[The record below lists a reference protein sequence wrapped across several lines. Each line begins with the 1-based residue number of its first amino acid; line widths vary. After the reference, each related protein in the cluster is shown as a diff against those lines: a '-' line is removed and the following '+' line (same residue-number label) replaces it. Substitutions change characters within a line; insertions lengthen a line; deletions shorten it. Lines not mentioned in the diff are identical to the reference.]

1 MESNR
6 IGRIRVFIYSNWRKI
21 NFKNEKKIKSV
32 RCGFHRGH
40 WVQLL
45 RIAKALEKE
54 FDVVYMSTHE
64 KCATMVEGRV
74 YYSMNDFSRWDFYKM
89 FLSFTFYLHYLQRK
103 AFYSNNNRSSPW
115 ISVSVCG
122 KICGI
127 RTVWIDSI
135 ANVEHISFSGRI
147 ASKFASRIYT
157 QWPSLAG
164 NKVIFAGNIF
174 G

>member
-1 MESNR
+1 MRKKLKVFAVAS
-6 IGRIRVFIYSNWRKI
+6 IG
-21 NFKNEKKIKSV
+21 
-32 RCGFHRGH
+32 GH

-89 FLSFTFYLHYLQRK
+89 FPELLHSIYIICKEKPSIVITTGAAPGL
-103 AFYSNNNRSSPW
+103 
-115 ISVSVCG
+115 VCLFAA

-147 ASKFASRIYT
+147 ASKFASSIYT

>member
-1 MESNR
+1 MRKKLKVFAVAS
-6 IGRIRVFIYSNWRKI
+6 IG
-21 NFKNEKKIKSV
+21 
-32 RCGFHRGH
+32 GH

-89 FLSFTFYLHYLQRK
+89 FPELLHSIYIICKEKPSIVITTGAAPGL
-103 AFYSNNNRSSPW
+103 
-115 ISVSVCG
+115 VCLFAA

-174 G
+174 GKTSKL

>member
-1 MESNR
+1 MRKKLKVFAVAS
-6 IGRIRVFIYSNWRKI
+6 IG
-21 NFKNEKKIKSV
+21 
-32 RCGFHRGH
+32 GH

-89 FLSFTFYLHYLQRK
+89 LPELLHSIYIICKEKPSIVITTGAAPGL
-103 AFYSNNNRSSPW
+103 
-115 ISVSVCG
+115 VCLFAA

>member
-1 MESNR
+1 MRKKLKVFAVAS
-6 IGRIRVFIYSNWRKI
+6 IG
-21 NFKNEKKIKSV
+21 
-32 RCGFHRGH
+32 GH

-89 FLSFTFYLHYLQRK
+89 FPELLHSIYIICKEKPSIVITTGAAPGL
-103 AFYSNNNRSSPW
+103 
-115 ISVSVCG
+115 VCLFAA

-157 QWPSLAG
+157 CLLYTSPSPRDTR
-164 NKVIFAGNIF
+164 
-174 G
+174 

>member
-1 MESNR
+1 MRKKLKVFAVAS
-6 IGRIRVFIYSNWRKI
+6 IG
-21 NFKNEKKIKSV
+21 
-32 RCGFHRGH
+32 GH

-74 YYSMNDFSRWDFYKM
+74 YYSMNDFSQWDFYKM
-89 FLSFTFYLHYLQRK
+89 FPELLHSIYIICKEKPSIVITTGAAPGL
-103 AFYSNNNRSSPW
+103 
-115 ISVSVCG
+115 VCLFAA

>member
-1 MESNR
+1 MRKKLKVFAVAS
-6 IGRIRVFIYSNWRKI
+6 IG
-21 NFKNEKKIKSV
+21 
-32 RCGFHRGH
+32 GH

-54 FDVVYMSTHE
+54 FDAVYMSTHE

-89 FLSFTFYLHYLQRK
+89 FPELLHSIYIICKEKPSIVITTGAAPGL
-103 AFYSNNNRSSPW
+103 
-115 ISVSVCG
+115 VCLFAA

>member
-1 MESNR
+1 MRKKLKVFAVAS
-6 IGRIRVFIYSNWRKI
+6 IG
-21 NFKNEKKIKSV
+21 
-32 RCGFHRGH
+32 GH

-74 YYSMNDFSRWDFYKM
+74 YYSMNDFSRWDFYKI
-89 FLSFTFYLHYLQRK
+89 FPELLHSIYIICKEKPSIVITTGAAPGL
-103 AFYSNNNRSSPW
+103 
-115 ISVSVCG
+115 VCLFAA

>member
-1 MESNR
+1 MRKKLKVFAVAS
-6 IGRIRVFIYSNWRKI
+6 IG
-21 NFKNEKKIKSV
+21 
-32 RCGFHRGH
+32 GH

-89 FLSFTFYLHYLQRK
+89 FPELLHSIYIICKEKPSIVITTGAAPGL
-103 AFYSNNNRSSPW
+103 
-115 ISVSVCG
+115 VCLFAA

-135 ANVEHISFSGRI
+135 ANVGHISFSGRI

>member
-1 MESNR
+1 MFPELLHS
-6 IGRIRVFIYSNWRKI
+6 IYIICK
-21 NFKNEKKIKSV
+21 EKPSIV
-32 RCGFHRGH
+32 ITTGAAPG
-40 WVQLL
+40 L
-45 RIAKALEKE
+45 
-54 FDVVYMSTHE
+54 
-64 KCATMVEGRV
+64 
-74 YYSMNDFSRWDFYKM
+74 
-89 FLSFTFYLHYLQRK
+89 
-103 AFYSNNNRSSPW
+103 
-115 ISVSVCG
+115 VCLFAA

>member
-1 MESNR
+1 MRKKLKVFAVAS
-6 IGRIRVFIYSNWRKI
+6 IG
-21 NFKNEKKIKSV
+21 
-32 RCGFHRGH
+32 GH

-89 FLSFTFYLHYLQRK
+89 FPELLHSIYIICKEKPSIVITTGAAPGL
-103 AFYSNNNRSSPW
+103 
-115 ISVSVCG
+115 VCLFAA

-164 NKVIFAGNIF
+164 NKVILQEISLVKLLNYKL
-174 G
+174 

>member
-1 MESNR
+1 MRKKLKVFAVAS
-6 IGRIRVFIYSNWRKI
+6 IG
-21 NFKNEKKIKSV
+21 
-32 RCGFHRGH
+32 GH

-89 FLSFTFYLHYLQRK
+89 FPELLHSIYIICKEKPSIVITTGAAPGL
-103 AFYSNNNRSSPW
+103 
-115 ISVSVCG
+115 VCLFAA

-164 NKVIFAGNIF
+164 NKVIFAGNIL

>member
-1 MESNR
+1 MR
-6 IGRIRVFIYSNWRKI
+6 KKLKVFAVASI
-21 NFKNEKKIKSV
+21 V
-32 RCGFHRGH
+32 GH

-89 FLSFTFYLHYLQRK
+89 FPELLHSIYIICKEKPSIVITTGAAPGL
-103 AFYSNNNRSSPW
+103 
-115 ISVSVCG
+115 VCLFAA

>member
-1 MESNR
+1 MRKKLKVFAVAS
-6 IGRIRVFIYSNWRKI
+6 IG
-21 NFKNEKKIKSV
+21 
-32 RCGFHRGH
+32 GH

-64 KCATMVEGRV
+64 KYATMVEGRV

-89 FLSFTFYLHYLQRK
+89 FPELLHSIYIICKEKPSIVITTGAAPGL
-103 AFYSNNNRSSPW
+103 
-115 ISVSVCG
+115 VCLFAA

>member
-1 MESNR
+1 M
-6 IGRIRVFIYSNWRKI
+6 
-21 NFKNEKKIKSV
+21 
-32 RCGFHRGH
+32 
-40 WVQLL
+40 QLL

-89 FLSFTFYLHYLQRK
+89 FPELLHSIYIICKEKPSIVITTGAAPGL
-103 AFYSNNNRSSPW
+103 
-115 ISVSVCG
+115 VCLFAA

>member
-1 MESNR
+1 MRKKLKVFAVAS
-6 IGRIRVFIYSNWRKI
+6 IG
-21 NFKNEKKIKSV
+21 
-32 RCGFHRGH
+32 GH

-89 FLSFTFYLHYLQRK
+89 FPELLHSIYIICKEKPSIVITTGAAPGL
-103 AFYSNNNRSSPW
+103 
-115 ISVSVCG
+115 VCLFAA

-157 QWPSLAG
+157 QWQSLEG

>member
-1 MESNR
+1 MRKKLKVFAVAS
-6 IGRIRVFIYSNWRKI
+6 IG
-21 NFKNEKKIKSV
+21 
-32 RCGFHRGH
+32 GH

-89 FLSFTFYLHYLQRK
+89 FPELLHSIYIICKEKPSIVITTGAAPGL
-103 AFYSNNNRSSPW
+103 
-115 ISVSVCG
+115 VCLFAA

-135 ANVEHISFSGRI
+135 ANVGKHSI
-147 ASKFASRIYT
+147 
-157 QWPSLAG
+157 
-164 NKVIFAGNIF
+164 
-174 G
+174 

>member
-1 MESNR
+1 MRKKLKVFAVAS
-6 IGRIRVFIYSNWRKI
+6 IG
-21 NFKNEKKIKSV
+21 
-32 RCGFHRGH
+32 GH

-64 KCATMVEGRV
+64 KCATMVEVRV

-89 FLSFTFYLHYLQRK
+89 FPELLHSIYIICKEKPSIVITTGAAPGL
-103 AFYSNNNRSSPW
+103 
-115 ISVSVCG
+115 VCLFAA

>member
-1 MESNR
+1 MRKKLKVFAVAS
-6 IGRIRVFIYSNWRKI
+6 IG
-21 NFKNEKKIKSV
+21 
-32 RCGFHRGH
+32 GH

-74 YYSMNDFSRWDFYKM
+74 YYSMNDFSHWDFYKM
-89 FLSFTFYLHYLQRK
+89 FPELLHSIYIICKEKPSIVITTGAAPGL
-103 AFYSNNNRSSPW
+103 
-115 ISVSVCG
+115 VCLFAA

>member
-1 MESNR
+1 MFAVAS
-6 IGRIRVFIYSNWRKI
+6 IG
-21 NFKNEKKIKSV
+21 
-32 RCGFHRGH
+32 GH

-89 FLSFTFYLHYLQRK
+89 FPELLHSIYIICKEKPSIVITTGAAPGL
-103 AFYSNNNRSSPW
+103 
-115 ISVSVCG
+115 VCLFAA

>member
-1 MESNR
+1 MRKKLKVFAVAS
-6 IGRIRVFIYSNWRKI
+6 IG
-21 NFKNEKKIKSV
+21 
-32 RCGFHRGH
+32 GH

-45 RIAKALEKE
+45 RTAKALEKE

-89 FLSFTFYLHYLQRK
+89 FPELLHSIYIICKEKPSIVITTGAAPGL
-103 AFYSNNNRSSPW
+103 
-115 ISVSVCG
+115 VCLFAAR
-122 KICGI
+122 ICGI

>member
-1 MESNR
+1 MRKKLKVFAVAS
-6 IGRIRVFIYSNWRKI
+6 IG
-21 NFKNEKKIKSV
+21 
-32 RCGFHRGH
+32 GH
-40 WVQLL
+40 GVQLL

-89 FLSFTFYLHYLQRK
+89 FPELLHSIYIICKEKPSIVITTGAAPGL
-103 AFYSNNNRSSPW
+103 
-115 ISVSVCG
+115 VCLFAA

>member
-1 MESNR
+1 MRKKLKVFAVAS
-6 IGRIRVFIYSNWRKI
+6 IG
-21 NFKNEKKIKSV
+21 
-32 RCGFHRGH
+32 GH

-89 FLSFTFYLHYLQRK
+89 FPELLHSIYIICKEKPSIVITTGAAPGL
-103 AFYSNNNRSSPW
+103 
-115 ISVSVCG
+115 VCLFAA

-164 NKVIFAGNIF
+164 NKVIFAGNIS
-174 G
+174 GQTSKL

>member
-1 MESNR
+1 MRKKLKVFAVAS
-6 IGRIRVFIYSNWRKI
+6 IG
-21 NFKNEKKIKSV
+21 
-32 RCGFHRGH
+32 GH

-89 FLSFTFYLHYLQRK
+89 FPELLQSIYIICK
-103 AFYSNNNRSSPW
+103 EKPSIVITTGAAPGL
-115 ISVSVCG
+115 VCLFAA

>member
-1 MESNR
+1 MRKKLKVFAVAS
-6 IGRIRVFIYSNWRKI
+6 IG
-21 NFKNEKKIKSV
+21 
-32 RCGFHRGH
+32 GH

-74 YYSMNDFSRWDFYKM
+74 YYSMKDFSRWDFYKM
-89 FLSFTFYLHYLQRK
+89 FPKLLHSIYIICKEKPSIVITTGAAPGL
-103 AFYSNNNRSSPW
+103 
-115 ISVSVCG
+115 VCLFAA

>member
-1 MESNR
+1 MR
-6 IGRIRVFIYSNWRKI
+6 KKLKVFAVAST
-21 NFKNEKKIKSV
+21 
-32 RCGFHRGH
+32 GGH

-89 FLSFTFYLHYLQRK
+89 FPELLHSIYIICKEKPSIVITTGAAPGL
-103 AFYSNNNRSSPW
+103 
-115 ISVSVCG
+115 VCLFAA

>member
-1 MESNR
+1 MRKLKVFAVAS
-6 IGRIRVFIYSNWRKI
+6 IG
-21 NFKNEKKIKSV
+21 
-32 RCGFHRGH
+32 GH

-89 FLSFTFYLHYLQRK
+89 FPELLHSIYIICKEKPSIVITTGAAPGL
-103 AFYSNNNRSSPW
+103 
-115 ISVSVCG
+115 VCLFAA

>member
-1 MESNR
+1 MRKKLKVFAVAS
-6 IGRIRVFIYSNWRKI
+6 IG
-21 NFKNEKKIKSV
+21 
-32 RCGFHRGH
+32 GH

-89 FLSFTFYLHYLQRK
+89 FPELLHSIYIICKEKHSIVITTGAAPGL
-103 AFYSNNNRSSPW
+103 
-115 ISVSVCG
+115 VCLFAA